1 MSEFY
6 VYDGAAR
13 VGILEHW
20 SSVQWLEQYASGG
33 EAKIVAMATPEN
45 VALLAVGRAL
55 YNPETGTAAHILS
68 QQIDDKGTSP
78 TITLRGA
85 VGAARLDQRVVM
97 GTVAVKDA
105 ETGMRAMVSQ
115 NLRGLPIQLAAPAG
129 TGVTLDTQVS
139 WGSVLEGLET
149 LASASGLGFGCT
161 FNPETGTETFA
172 VYAGRDRTQ
181 GEGYNGYFGDDISN
195 ISDLKLVR
203 GVNDHYNVA
212 VVCGQGEGAA
222 RVVVLVGSGEGTARR
237 ELYVDAKD
245 IAAEYQTATDT
256 GRKDEAGNPIYE
268 YATVQYTEAE
278 YKALLTAR
286 GLQKLAEHGA
296 TLTLDA
302 TAQDGSTLTYGK
314 DYGLGDILPIKLT
327 RYGLL
332 AAARVTG
339 VKIVYEAKGRQV
351 LPQLADFQVTAQA
364 AALNETR

>member
-6 VYDGAAR
+6 VYDGADR
-13 VGILEHW
+13 IGILEHW

-33 EAKIVAMATPEN
+33 EAKIVAMATPQN

-68 QQIDDKGTSP
+68 QQIDDKGASP

-85 VGAARLDQRVVM
+85 VGAARLAQRVVM

-115 NLRGLPIQLAAPAG
+115 NLRGLPISLGPSAG
-129 TGVTLDTQVS
+129 TNILLDTQVT

-161 FNPETGTETFA
+161 FDPAAGTEAFA
-172 VYAGRDRTQ
+172 VYAGQDRTQ
-181 GEGYNGYFGDDISN
+181 GEGYNGYLGDDISN
-195 ISDLKLVR
+195 ITDLKLVR

-222 RVVVLVGSGEGTARR
+222 RAVVLVGSGEGTARR

-268 YATVQYTEAE
+268 YATYSNFT
-278 YKALLTAR
+278 T
-286 GLQKLAEHGA
+286 
-296 TLTLDA
+296 
-302 TAQDGSTLTYGK
+302 
-314 DYGLGDILPIKLT
+314 P
-327 RYGLL
+327 
-332 AAARVTG
+332 
-339 VKIVYEAKGRQV
+339 
-351 LPQLADFQVTAQA
+351 PQLRVRVSEDLFEKKIDGILQYKSQKQIDLTIKIQRENGTEEFIRECEFDIFVPARCKELFAKAAQGLA
-364 AALNETR
+364 

>member
-33 EAKIVAMATPEN
+33 EAKIVAMATPQN

-68 QQIDDKGTSP
+68 QQIDDKGASP

-161 FNPETGTETFA
+161 FDPAAGTEAFA
-172 VYAGRDRTQ
+172 VYAGQDRTQ
-181 GEGYNGYFGDDISN
+181 GEGYNGYLGDDISN
-195 ISDLKLVR
+195 ITDLKLVR
-203 GVNDHYNVA
+203 GVSDHANVA
-212 VVCGQGEGAA
+212 
-222 RVVVLVGSGEGTARR
+222 
-237 ELYVDAKD
+237 
-245 IAAEYQTATDT
+245 
-256 GRKDEAGNPIYE
+256 
-268 YATVQYTEAE
+268 
-278 YKALLTAR
+278 
-286 GLQKLAEHGA
+286 
-296 TLTLDA
+296 
-302 TAQDGSTLTYGK
+302 
-314 DYGLGDILPIKLT
+314 
-327 RYGLL
+327 
-332 AAARVTG
+332 
-339 VKIVYEAKGRQV
+339 
-351 LPQLADFQVTAQA
+351 
-364 AALNETR
+364 